1 MNFTF
6 DLNSREV
13 EVKEVLF
20 KDIRNLTLYS
30 DSTLRG
36 NIEFLEQFII
46 SKNLNIAEKFKAY
59 MILREKC
66 VGENISVGSNKGNI
80 NVSLDYINKNVGSF
94 DEIETTEQVDNLSVT
109 FDYPYE
115 FNLGNTDFIF
125 SCIKKLKMDD
135 QTIDMQSLEKE
146 ERQDIL
152 NKLPK
157 NVFHLLEKF
166 INKNESKFKFNV
178 IQERPSLDIKKID
191 LNLLNPSTPM
201 FIYNIFNCMSDSDY
215 REIIFVLS
223 KRIGDVSFLLNCNY
237 FEIEDYYSLYKD
249 EVEKE
254 NENLQNQNNR

>member
-6 DLNSREV
+6 NLNSREV

-30 DSTLRG
+30 DSTLKG
-36 NIEFLEQFII
+36 NMEFLEQFII

-80 NVSLDYINKNVGSF
+80 NVSLEYINKNVGNF
-94 DEIETTEQVDNLSVT
+94 DDIETTEQIENLYVT

-115 FNLGNTDFIF
+115 FNLGDTDFIF
-125 SCIKKLKMDD
+125 SCIKELKIDN

-157 NVFHLLEKF
+157 DVFNLLETF

-178 IQERPSLDIKKID
+178 IQERPSLEIKQID
-191 LNLLNPSTPM
+191 LNLLNSSTPM
-201 FIYNIFNCMSDSDY
+201 FIYNIFNCMSDNDY

-254 NENLQNQNNR
+254 NENLQNQNKG